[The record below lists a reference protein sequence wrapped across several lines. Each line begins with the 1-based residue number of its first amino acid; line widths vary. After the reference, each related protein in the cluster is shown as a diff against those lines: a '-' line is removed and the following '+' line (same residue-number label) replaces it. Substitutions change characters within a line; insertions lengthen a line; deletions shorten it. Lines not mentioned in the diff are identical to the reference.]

1 MTWLTCQA
9 LTGLTGVDV
18 SVIPLDAVSIS
29 DLARKRGVSKQ
40 AIHKRVKAL
49 EAEGRLETWQGPNR
63 SMLVSEAAF
72 DFAVGQTGDPAK
84 EAAAASAAI
93 IRGAEERLAGP
104 AAHSAPSA
112 ASPKIGPDDD
122 TPAYRDAKA
131 RDAHYAAEIKRL
143 NFELQNKQLYP
154 VAEVEAAMVR
164 LAGVVKEA
172 AKGLVS
178 RAEEGAEAI
187 DKGMPAF
194 RRWLVLVGDDLC
206 RTIAAEWRILA
217 EENEATVPSIG
228 GEVEALDDED

>member
-1 MTWLTCQA
+1 MCQA

-49 EAEGRLETWQGPNR
+49 EAEERLETWQGPNR

-84 EAAAASAAI
+84 EAAAASAAV
-93 IRGAEERLAGP
+93 IRGSDERFVSP
-104 AAHSAPSA
+104 ALHAAPSL
-112 ASPKIGPDDD
+112 ASPMVGPDGE
-122 TPAYRDAKA
+122 TLAYRDAKA

-143 NFELQNKQLYP
+143 SFEHQNKQLYP

-228 GEVEALDDED
+228 GEVETVEDED